1 MNISLVPASVFPIS
15 TKLPHL
21 VPILVTDQVVPG
33 MEVILTGFQP
43 YTNAKF
49 SCCGSR
55 SHGFMVFISYEK
67 CICLSLP
74 LSIMMMIVI
83 FKLVL
88 VLRDILWFQDLQI
101 YKDSKESILW
111 AHINCRQG
119 SDHVKH
125 NSLYAAVLHTQ

>member
-1 MNISLVPASVFPIS
+1 
-15 TKLPHL
+15 
-21 VPILVTDQVVPG
+21 
-33 MEVILTGFQP
+33 
-43 YTNAKF
+43 
-49 SCCGSR
+49 
-55 SHGFMVFISYEK
+55 
-67 CICLSLP
+67 
-74 LSIMMMIVI
+74 MMMIVI

-119 SDHVKH
+119 SDHVKQ

>member
-1 MNISLVPASVFPIS
+1 MQSFLAVDP
-15 TKLPHL
+15 
-21 VPILVTDQVVPG
+21 VV
-33 MEVILTGFQP
+33 
-43 YTNAKF
+43 
-49 SCCGSR
+49 
-55 SHGFMVFISYEK
+55 MVLWFLSYEK